1 MDSSY
6 PRPLKLS
13 GYLDPFTSFMSTP
26 CIGIEFPDVDLV
38 DWLEAPN
45 SDGIIRDLAILI
57 ARRGVVFFRAQKNL
71 TGELQKELMRRLG
84 QLSRRPR
91 ENGLYRHPFSQLL
104 GDVDPEISAF
114 SSPATKDNCSKET
127 TPMNSSRK
135 SFRQSMDI
143 CRRTLTALKGIVK
156 LSGRTKDLPK
166 LEIPG
171 KRQSGRLE
179 WQSDITFEQNP
190 PDFSSLRMTNLP
202 KNGGDTLWAS
212 GYGLYETLP
221 ESAKLLLE
229 NLTATHSQPVLKVM
243 AEEKKNKVFK
253 GPRGSPNN
261 IGTAMEAVHPLICT
275 HPVTGWRSVFAAGTD
290 ILRDSRDDEI
300 GFMLNRVVINEV
312 SANTSQIILNRL
324 MSMMTDNH
332 EIQVR
337 FQWKS
342 PSDIGTFC
350 LIFKI
355 LTKTL
360 KYLG

>member
-1 MDSSY
+1 M
-6 PRPLKLS
+6 
-13 GYLDPFTSFMSTP
+13 
-26 CIGIEFPDVDLV
+26 
-38 DWLEAPN
+38 
-45 SDGIIRDLAILI
+45 
-57 ARRGVVFFRAQKNL
+57 FFRAQKNL

-202 KNGGDTLWAS
+202 KNGGGMEVLNLLRHK
-212 GYGLYETLP
+212 GKKLRLYC
-221 ESAKLLLE
+221 
-229 NLTATHSQPVLKVM
+229 
-243 AEEKKNKVFK
+243 
-253 GPRGSPNN
+253 
-261 IGTAMEAVHPLICT
+261 I
-275 HPVTGWRSVFAAGTD
+275 
-290 ILRDSRDDEI
+290 
-300 GFMLNRVVINEV
+300 
-312 SANTSQIILNRL
+312 
-324 MSMMTDNH
+324 
-332 EIQVR
+332 
-337 FQWKS
+337 
-342 PSDIGTFC
+342 
-350 LIFKI
+350 
-355 LTKTL
+355 
-360 KYLG
+360 